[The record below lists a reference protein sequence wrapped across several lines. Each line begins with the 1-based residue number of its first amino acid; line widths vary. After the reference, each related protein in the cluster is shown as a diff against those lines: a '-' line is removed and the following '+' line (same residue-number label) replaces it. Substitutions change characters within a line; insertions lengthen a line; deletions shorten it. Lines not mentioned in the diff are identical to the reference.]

1 MEKHLGAVVFVGDK
15 CTLAY
20 NKLFVMERVLREIAT
35 TYEFFDLTTSSR
47 FWFLRKLKRLFRY
60 WALYRQLGT
69 AHIGG
74 VIWVSEFAFAPL
86 HLLFGKLIA
95 TLKGMSVVSGP
106 HTLSVDQ
113 VLLTDP
119 LYARGTLSLTQRLR
133 LKYLNFRDAWTI
145 RCVDVVQSYS
155 KEYVDRIL
163 TTLRVEKTSV
173 LFPIGAP
180 DELTNVC
187 SWEDLQPNQR
197 SPLVLVFWGIANA
210 FHGLDVLPAAIERV
224 RDGGHRI
231 HVAIHSP
238 RNTFTEQL
246 MDDVRAR
253 GLEDWFTYYA
263 EKKFSFQDISNAHVA
278 ISNLVSGNL
287 NSRTRAMVDTV
298 TSNKMYEILALGMPM
313 LLADTPAVRSI
324 VDETSALLVTPGSA
338 EQLGSVLQRIV
349 AGEIDIRRV
358 ARNGQALFK
367 KTLSNSAIARSV
379 AMQFAS
385 WN

>member
-119 LYARGTLSLTQRLR
+119 LYARGTLSLTQ
-133 LKYLNFRDAWTI
+133 
-145 RCVDVVQSYS
+145 
-155 KEYVDRIL
+155 DR
-163 TTLRVEKTSV
+163 KSV
-173 LFPIGAP
+173 
-180 DELTNVC
+180 
-187 SWEDLQPNQR
+187 
-197 SPLVLVFWGIANA
+197 
-210 FHGLDVLPAAIERV
+210 
-224 RDGGHRI
+224 
-231 HVAIHSP
+231 
-238 RNTFTEQL
+238 
-246 MDDVRAR
+246 
-253 GLEDWFTYYA
+253 
-263 EKKFSFQDISNAHVA
+263 
-278 ISNLVSGNL
+278 
-287 NSRTRAMVDTV
+287 
-298 TSNKMYEILALGMPM
+298 
-313 LLADTPAVRSI
+313 
-324 VDETSALLVTPGSA
+324 
-338 EQLGSVLQRIV
+338 
-349 AGEIDIRRV
+349 
-358 ARNGQALFK
+358 
-367 KTLSNSAIARSV
+367 
-379 AMQFAS
+379 
-385 WN
+385 